1 MLFKYLHSKCR
12 RRDIKQDMHSSKMVS
27 VNMRNDL
34 QELTQFL
41 GKHGVYLRGHPFA
54 ADVNAFRLAVDNVV
68 ANMQV
73 VPALE
78 AIHTAVREGGWLMQV
93 LVSHTA
99 DAECAR
105 AMQLCLQ
112 VSESLQF
119 VTHSSPAPSW
129 SLTGQWKDLPVPL
142 SAPETIPIWNEL
154 NRYSEIMS
162 SLSKYI
168 FHVMHHIPF
177 TTQHELPPTCQQHV
191 HTLNNMFA
199 EFPTA
204 SQLLRMIF
212 SRLRPEGTLLYV
224 YQTSYVEFSGTNNFS
239 RTMLLAHLP
248 ALMAQL
254 EQCNRTLTLLSTD
267 SLRLQADQ
275 IFKSCKDAYEAWQ
288 ALAANELQRSFGV
301 SHLQKREQTGQ
312 KRASMRKMLAALQD
326 LTGSE
331 L

>member
-1 MLFKYLHSKCR
+1 MC
-12 RRDIKQDMHSSKMVS
+12 
-27 VNMRNDL
+27 
-34 QELTQFL
+34 
-41 GKHGVYLRGHPFA
+41 
-54 ADVNAFRLAVDNVV
+54 
-68 ANMQV
+68 
-73 VPALE
+73 
-78 AIHTAVREGGWLMQV
+78 
-93 LVSHTA
+93 
-99 DAECAR
+99 
-105 AMQLCLQ
+105 
-112 VSESLQF
+112 
-119 VTHSSPAPSW
+119 
-129 SLTGQWKDLPVPL
+129 
-142 SAPETIPIWNEL
+142 
-154 NRYSEIMS
+154 
-162 SLSKYI
+162 SLSNYI

-177 TTQHELPPTCQQHV
+177 TTQQKLPPTCQQQV
-191 HTLNNMFA
+191 HTLNKMFA

-224 YQTSYVEFSGTNNFS
+224 YQTSYVEFSSTNKFS